1 MRKYGNSILGHFLS
15 LPWKLDNP
23 SCHSNEN
30 GANGGGRTGPP
41 VSNGLKSHHNNGII
55 RKESSSSLQ
64 IPGLLR
70 RAHSDSTKLDDP
82 NSKKV
87 VSLAWA
93 YFSTWHFGKRHFGMD
108 NLRGVKSACKSPWW
122 NVRAKMSL
130 AEMSGTEISINLNK
144 YVPSS
149 NVFSEYLDTGYLIE

>member
-1 MRKYGNSILGHFLS
+1 MLNLGNFSSLS
-15 LPWKLDNP
+15 WKLDNP

-30 GANGGGRTGPP
+30 GANGSGRTGPP

-70 RAHSDSTKLDDP
+70 RAHSDSKTIDDP

-93 YFSTWHFGKRHFGMD
+93 YFSTEHFEKRHFGKRHFGTMTFRHKNISAWVFFGTMD
-108 NLRGVKSACKSPWW
+108 TSARVFYNIGTFRHKDIST
-122 NVRAKMSL
+122 NGHFAK
-130 AEMSGTEISINLNK
+130 GI
-144 YVPSS
+144 
-149 NVFSEYLDTGYLIE
+149 FF

>member
-1 MRKYGNSILGHFLS
+1 MKIFGNFLS
-15 LPWKLDNP
+15 LLEKNDNP

-70 RAHSDSTKLDDP
+70 RAHSDSKTIDDP

-87 VSLAWA
+87 VSFSNSLFIWIMNLAQ
-93 YFSTWHFGKRHFGMD
+93 
-108 NLRGVKSACKSPWW
+108 SA
-122 NVRAKMSL
+122 L
-130 AEMSGTEISINLNK
+130 
-144 YVPSS
+144 
-149 NVFSEYLDTGYLIE
+149 